1 MKCCVDSKHQN
12 KALLA
17 NATLQQ
23 QQQQQQK
30 TGVLD
35 QTRGIKQ
42 THSFIKLSLGPY
54 AETLLHWNQ
63 EDQTW
68 ACLTDLAQF
77 ARN

>member
-17 NATLQQ
+17 NATLQ

-54 AETLLHWNQ
+54 AETLLH
-63 EDQTW
+63 
-68 ACLTDLAQF
+68 
-77 ARN
+77 

>member
-54 AETLLHWNQ
+54 AETLLH
-63 EDQTW
+63 
-68 ACLTDLAQF
+68 
-77 ARN
+77 

>member
-17 NATLQQ
+17 NATL

-54 AETLLHWNQ
+54 AETLLH
-63 EDQTW
+63 
-68 ACLTDLAQF
+68 
-77 ARN
+77 